1 MAGVDLGLAQAIL
14 ENGDWVWLRKQNSD
28 GSSKDWAIRI
38 IAQGSQ
44 AQLERRWGKSIRGR
58 RGQSHQE
65 NTSQDAVL
73 RAIGLI
79 EKKGKESYRLH
90 GGSSD
95 LTDVYSGMP
104 AQQRSETEPTEISTG
119 PVGEVYASFFGAGK
133 AAFDDL
139 AEALVRAAEEVREAM
154 EGTGERVPEL
164 VLGSSQYS
172 SAIVMFDRWV
182 FAINRDP
189 DKAAAHA
196 NRVELKGDPSASV
209 RGSAILDESAT
220 PVAVLLWLA
229 RARYLM
235 TTADV
240 RVEFVDD
247 NGRELDG
254 TLRNE
259 SEVLGAWGTDFEKLR
274 PALEKLEL
282 VEKRI
287 DLRSVQAPV
296 ADDWF

>member
-1 MAGVDLGLAQAIL
+1 
-14 ENGDWVWLRKQNSD
+14 
-28 GSSKDWAIRI
+28 
-38 IAQGSQ
+38 
-44 AQLERRWGKSIRGR
+44 
-58 RGQSHQE
+58 
-65 NTSQDAVL
+65 
-73 RAIGLI
+73 
-79 EKKGKESYRLH
+79 
-90 GGSSD
+90 
-95 LTDVYSGMP
+95 MP
-104 AQQRSETEPTEISTG
+104 AQARSEAESAGATAA

-133 AAFDDL
+133 AAFDDR

-154 EGTGERVPEL
+154 EMTGEHVPEL
-164 VLGSSQYS
+164 VLGTSQYS

-182 FAINRDP
+182 FAICRDP
-189 DKAAAHA
+189 DKAAAHS

-209 RGSAILDESAT
+209 RGSAILDEAAT

-229 RARYLM
+229 RARYLT

-240 RVEFVDD
+240 RIEFVDD

-259 SEVLGAWGTDFEKLR
+259 SEVLGAWGTDFETLR

-282 VEKRI
+282 VEKRV

-296 ADDWF
+296 ADHWF